1 MNQFKL
7 SELLEKTGLSFKE
20 ASEKLKEIGVDV
32 SSENSMVSEQSV
44 KHLGADTSSLSIDRR
59 QEMLK
64 KAMERHKKYSR
75 AKEVVVKGSENDNTR
90 KISRED
96 LLKKKMDLEKK
107 LRKVDD
113 EREKS
118 RKDKELNE
126 KNIKESVDKER
137 LPKIQ
142 ETKTEIK
149 QVPSEEISQV
159 LVSDKKT
166 VLEDSSK
173 IFKTEPDDKS
183 EKNDLKNEHS
193 KPDYQKKTQE
203 TSQNTDSKSQRVNRP
218 RSENDEKRYVS
229 QNRYPSPQQGTG
241 SRADGSRTDRPRTD
255 GAGTY
260 RPRTDG
266 TGTDRPTN
274 RTQGSRPN
282 QGWQNRPAGDSTTRK
297 PPYGT
302 SQNTSDRPSRPA
314 GQGRDFR
321 KDRPQQAGQPG
332 SAQGER
338 RPFVKRDGTNVR
350 PDNRTKSQFPR
361 KKEFEVETEDSF
373 DSLIKP
379 EIDLKVEEKKKKDTE
394 KVELEAKK
402 TKAKKGIKKE
412 KNIVKNILEG
422 IDDLEL
428 EQKIVK
434 GENVDEDVA
443 APETEEVEVKE
454 EQKTDKFKRQFKGK
468 KRERS
473 KGKYKPVPLKI
484 TNVEIGENIV
494 LNELAGLLGIKAV
507 ELVKRLFNS
516 GIVATVNQSIDAE
529 TAQLLG
535 TEYGIE
541 VNVKTVTEEDLLPKY
556 VQDPTKLIMRPPI
569 VTVMGH
575 VDHGKTSLLDAIRKT
590 EVAEGEAGGI
600 TQHIGAYEVNLSGRS
615 ITFLDTPG
623 HEAFTTLRARG
634 ANVTDI
640 VILVVA
646 ADDGVMPQTK
656 EAIDHAKAAGVRIV
670 VAVNKIDK
678 PNANPDKVKTQLADY
693 GIIPDEWGGEYQ
705 FQEISAKNKI
715 GIEDLL
721 ERVLLEADV
730 LELKADPDRLAEGI
744 IIESKLDK
752 QKGHVATVLVK
763 EGTVKN
769 GDFFV
774 VGSTFGKVRAMFDYK
789 GKILKS
795 AGPATPVEVMGF
807 SSVPDSGEN
816 IIVLP
821 NEKIARQIA
830 ELRLSKQKD
839 IELKDKSKISLTD
852 IFGRIKEG
860 QIKELNI
867 IVKGDVQGSV
877 EALKSSFAKLS
888 NIEVKVNV
896 IHDGVGGIN
905 ESDVLLASASN
916 AIIIGFNVRPDNNA
930 KSVAEREEVEINL
943 YSVIYEAI
951 DDVKKA
957 IEGLLSPEVKE
968 NILGKVQI
976 RQVFS
981 VPKIGKIAGSYVLE
995 GKIVRNGKVRI
1006 IRDNVVI
1013 YEGVVGSLKR
1023 FADDAKEV
1031 LAGYE
1036 CGVGIDKFNDIKEND
1051 IFEAFELVEH
1061 KRDFNDIK

>member
-7 SELLEKTGLSFKE
+7 SELLEKTGLSFEE

-44 KHLGADTSSLSIDRR
+44 KHLGVDTSSLSFDRR

-90 KISRED
+90 KISKED

-113 EREKS
+113 ERQKI
-118 RKDKELNE
+118 RKDKEINE
-126 KNIKESVDKER
+126 KNIKESVDKES
-137 LPKIQ
+137 LSKIQ
-142 ETKTEIK
+142 ETKIEIK
-149 QVPSEEISQV
+149 QVPSEEIPQD

-183 EKNDLKNEHS
+183 EKNDLKSEHS

-218 RSENDEKRYVS
+218 RSEKDDKMYVS
-229 QNRYPSPQQGTG
+229 QNRYPSQQKEPG
-241 SRADGSRTDRPRTD
+241 SRTDRTGTDRPRTD
-255 GAGTY
+255 GSA
-260 RPRTDG
+260 
-266 TGTDRPTN
+266 TDRPTYN
-274 RTQGSRPN
+274 RTQGSRPS
-282 QGWQNRPAGDSTTRK
+282 QGLQNRPAGDSTTRK

-321 KDRPQQAGQPG
+321 KDRPQQAGQPE

-338 RPFVKRDGTNVR
+338 RPFVKKDGTNVR
-350 PDNRTKSQFPR
+350 TDNRTKSQFPW

-379 EIDLKVEEKKKKDTE
+379 EIDLKVDEKKKKDTE

-402 TKAKKGIKKE
+402 AKAKKGVKKE

-422 IDDLEL
+422 IDELEL

-434 GENVDEDVA
+434 GENVDEDLV
-443 APETEEVEVKE
+443 APETEELELKE

-473 KGKYKPVPLKI
+473 KEKYKPVPVKI
-484 TNVEIGENIV
+484 TNVDIGENIV
-494 LNELAGLLGIKAV
+494 LNELAGLFGIKAV
-507 ELVKRLFNS
+507 ELVKKLFNR

-535 TEYGIE
+535 AEYGIE

-556 VQDPTKLIMRPPI
+556 VQDPAKLVMRPPI

-590 EVAEGEAGGI
+590 DVAEGEAGGI

-670 VAVNKIDK
+670 VAINKIDK

-705 FQEISAKNKI
+705 FQEISAKNRI

-730 LELKADPDRLAEGI
+730 LELKADPDRLGEGI

-752 QKGHVATVLVK
+752 QKGPVATVLVK
-763 EGTVKN
+763 EGTIKN

-795 AGPATPVEVMGF
+795 AGPAAPVEVMGF
-807 SSVPDSGEN
+807 SSVPYSGEN

-830 ELRLSKQKD
+830 ELRLLKQKET
-839 IELKDKSKISLTD
+839 ELKNKSKISLTD
-852 IFGRIKEG
+852 IFGRIKDG

-888 NIEVKVNV
+888 SIEVKVNV

-957 IEGLLSPEVKE
+957 IGGLLSPEVKE
-968 NILGKVQI
+968 NILGKVQV

-981 VPKIGKIAGSYVLE
+981 VPKIGKIAGGYVLE
-995 GKIVRNGKVRI
+995 GKIVRNGKVRV
-1006 IRDNVVI
+1006 IRDNVVV

-1051 IFEAFELVEH
+1051 IFEVFELVEH
-1061 KRDFNDIK
+1061 KRDFSDIK

>member
-44 KHLGADTSSLSIDRR
+44 KHLGVDTSSLSIDRR

-90 KISRED
+90 KISKED

-113 EREKS
+113 EREKI

-126 KNIKESVDKER
+126 KNINKSLDKEG
-137 LPKIQ
+137 LSKIQ
-142 ETKTEIK
+142 ETKIEIK
-149 QVPSEEISQV
+149 QVTSEEVPQV

-183 EKNDLKNEHS
+183 EKNDLKSEDS

-218 RSENDEKRYVS
+218 RSENDGKSYVS
-229 QNRYPSPQQGTG
+229 QNRYPSQQQET
-241 SRADGSRTDRPRTD
+241 GSRTDRPRTD
-255 GAGTY
+255 RTGTY

-266 TGTDRPTN
+266 SATDRPTYN
-274 RTQGSRPN
+274 RNQGSRPN

-302 SQNTSDRPSRPA
+302 PQNRSDRPSRPA
-314 GQGRDFR
+314 GEGGDFR
-321 KDRPQQAGQPG
+321 KDRPQQAGQSG

-338 RPFVKRDGTNVR
+338 RPFVKRDATNVR
-350 PDNRTKSQFPR
+350 PDNRTKPQFPR

-379 EIDLKVEEKKKKDTE
+379 EIDLKIDEKKKKDTE
-394 KVELEAKK
+394 KVDLEAKK
-402 TKAKKGIKKE
+402 AKAKKGVKKE

-422 IDDLEL
+422 IDELEL

-434 GENVDEDVA
+434 GENVDEDVV

-454 EQKTDKFKRQFKGK
+454 EQKTDKFKRQLKGK

-473 KGKYKPVPLKI
+473 KGKYKTQVPVKI

-494 LNELAGLLGIKAV
+494 LSELAGLLGIKAV
-507 ELVKRLFNS
+507 ELVKKLFNS

-535 TEYGIE
+535 AEYGIE

-556 VQDPTKLIMRPPI
+556 VQDSAKLVARSPI

-590 EVAEGEAGGI
+590 QVAEGEAGGI

-705 FQEISAKNKI
+705 FQEISAKNRI

-730 LELKADPDRLAEGI
+730 LELKADPDRLGEGI

-752 QKGHVATVLVK
+752 QKGPVATVLVK
-763 EGTVKN
+763 EGTIKN

-795 AGPATPVEVMGF
+795 AGPAAPVEVMGF

-830 ELRLSKQKD
+830 ELRLLKQKET
-839 IELKDKSKISLTD
+839 ELKNKSKISLTD
-852 IFGRIKEG
+852 IFGRIKDG

-916 AIIIGFNVRPDNNA
+916 AIIIGFNVRPDSKA

-957 IEGLLSPEVKE
+957 IGGLLSPEVKE
-968 NILGKVQI
+968 NILGKVQV

-995 GKIVRNGKVRI
+995 GKIVRNGKVRVV
-1006 IRDNVVI
+1006 RDNVVV

-1051 IFEAFELVEH
+1051 IFEVFELVEH
-1061 KRDFNDIK
+1061 KRDFSDIK